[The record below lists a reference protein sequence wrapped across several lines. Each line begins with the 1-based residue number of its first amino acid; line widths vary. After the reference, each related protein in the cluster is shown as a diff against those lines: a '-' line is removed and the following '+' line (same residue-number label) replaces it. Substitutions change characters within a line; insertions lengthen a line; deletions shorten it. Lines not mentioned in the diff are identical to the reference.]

1 MKQTVRLVLLCY
13 EEVVLKDY
21 ATCVQTIEHL
31 SKEIILSLF
40 DTDLL

>member
-1 MKQTVRLVLLCY
+1 MKQTVRLVLLCC
-13 EEVVLKDY
+13 EEVVLKVY
-21 ATCVQTIEHL
+21 ATSVQIEHL